1 METYTKFLYAF
12 LSQIFLGFTSM
23 LEGIKTG
30 FTQLFDMK
38 AYQMILDTYQG
49 DLSAPE
55 WIMAIIAILFVV
67 IILVLILVLIYLL
80 IRKYL
85 KFRKKAIEQDQ
96 LLDEIAVLNEKVE
109 NMAKEKEEILAM
121 KVSQLGLKPNES
133 PI

>member
-96 LLDEIAVLNEKVE
+96 LLDEIAVLNEKVA

-121 KVSQLGLKPNES
+121 KVSQ
-133 PI
+133 